1 MEVRVGKARIRVVL
15 GDITEQDTDAIA
27 NAANDHLWMGS
38 GVAGAIKSK
47 GGEEIELEAM
57 KQGPIPVGSA
67 VITGAGRLPQRY
79 VIHAAVMGQK
89 LEATEDSIRDAT
101 CSALMLCEE
110 KKISSVSLPAFGTGV
125 GRFPAARC
133 AEIMVD
139 ACIDTLLKTK
149 NISEVRLVLF
159 DKPTFDKF
167 VSTLE
172 SRFKRR

>member
-89 LEATEDSIRDAT
+89 L
-101 CSALMLCEE
+101 
-110 KKISSVSLPAFGTGV
+110 
-125 GRFPAARC
+125 
-133 AEIMVD
+133 
-139 ACIDTLLKTK
+139 
-149 NISEVRLVLF
+149 
-159 DKPTFDKF
+159 
-167 VSTLE
+167 
-172 SRFKRR
+172 